1 MFFIPLN
8 FDLYFKFTDLDV
20 SVSFTDLEVRVDP
33 DTGKKRRGRPP
44 KPRADGTLPPPK
56 RRVILGADGRPM
68 PRGSNPIDPTTGMC
82 NCTPAPTIYMS
93 NFDKLDMEC
102 QFYTVGA
109 FYQVPDESPP
119 LARPED

>member
-1 MFFIPLN
+1 M
-8 FDLYFKFTDLDV
+8 
-20 SVSFTDLEVRVDP
+20 SFTDLEVRVDP

-82 NCTPAPTIYMS
+82 TCTPAPTCPTS
-93 NFDKLDMEC
+93 TSCTWSALLS
-102 QFYTVGA
+102 
-109 FYQVPDESPP
+109 VPVESYRSAEHGIKMFELRFFKCSVNPKIGS
-119 LARPED
+119 

>member
-1 MFFIPLN
+1 MLVLFFIPLN

-68 PRGSNPIDPTTGMC
+68 PRGSNPIDPTTG
-82 NCTPAPTIYMS
+82 TIYRLFWITHPTTS
-93 NFDKLDMEC
+93 
-102 QFYTVGA
+102 Y
-109 FYQVPDESPP
+109 
-119 LARPED
+119 